1 MNGMEG
7 LEHVLRP
14 LPTPAARPGEFV
26 ISAIGLEHG
35 HIYGMVGS
43 LLKAGATLKYVYDR
57 DPAKAADFCRRYPQT
72 RAARCEEEILADK
85 QTQLVASAAITSERC
100 PLGLRVMAADKDF
113 FVDKGPM
120 TTLDQLA
127 QARRMTA
134 ETGRKYMGYY
144 SERLSSEAA
153 TLAGYL
159 VQAGEIGRVIHTEGF
174 GPHRLSAPGRP
185 AWFFDKARYGGILC
199 DIGSHQIEQFLF
211 FTGNEEATVASG
223 RVDNYAH
230 PETPELEDFGDCSL
244 TGANGATG
252 YCRVDWF
259 TPDVLK
265 AFGDGRTF
273 LLGTEGYIELRKN
286 VDIATDRGG
295 DQLYLVNR
303 RGERRIDCTGLTGAP
318 FFSQLIRDCLER
330 TETAMTQE
338 HAFKAAELCLQAQA
352 MADQQRNHP

>member
-1 MNGMEG
+1 MEGMEG
-7 LEHVLRP
+7 LTHVLRP
-14 LPTPAARPGEFV
+14 LPEPAARPGEFV
-26 ISAIGLEHG
+26 ISVIGLEHG
-35 HIYGMVGS
+35 HIYGMTGS

-57 DPAKAADFCRRYPQT
+57 DPAKVADFCRHYPQV
-72 RAARCEEEILADK
+72 RAARCEEEILADS
-85 QTQLVASAAITSERC
+85 QTRLVASAAITSERC
-100 PLGLRVMAADKDF
+100 PLGLQVMAAGKDF

-120 TTLDQLA
+120 TTLAQLA
-127 QARRMTA
+127 EARRVAA
-134 ETGRKYMGYY
+134 ETGRKYMVYY

-185 AWFFDKARYGGILC
+185 AWFFDKAQYGGILC

-211 FTGNEEATVASG
+211 FTGNEEAEVVSG

-230 PETPELEDFGDCSL
+230 PETPELEDFGDCAL

-286 VDIATDRGG
+286 VDITTDRGG
-295 DQLYLVNR
+295 NQLYLVNR
-303 RGERRIDCTGLTGAP
+303 RGERRIDATGLTGAP
-318 FFSQLIRDCLER
+318 FFSQLIHDCMAR

-338 HAFKAAELCLQAQA
+338 HAFKAAELCLRAQA
-352 MADQQRNHP
+352 MADQAAPK